1 MAVIDKG
8 EEGDGKDGKLVLVK
22 SLAHLMPPGTAS
34 QGANDDAEQGRE
46 VTHRLVHLALTGRTP
61 TLHLLSRAEELER
74 GAMTPEIQLQTS

>member
-22 SLAHLMPPGTAS
+22 GLAHLMPPGTAS
-34 QGANDDAEQGRE
+34 QGPDDDAEDGRE
-46 VTHRLVHLALTGRTP
+46 VPQRLVHLALTGRTP

>member
-22 SLAHLMPPGTAS
+22 SLAHLMPGRDS
-34 QGANDDAEQGRE
+34 QGPDDDAEDGRE
-46 VTHRLVHLALTGRTP
+46 VPQRLVHLALTGRTP
-61 TLHLLSRAEELER
+61 TLHLLSRAGELER

>member
-8 EEGDGKDGKLVLVK
+8 EEGDGKDGKLVLIK
-22 SLAHLMPPGTAS
+22 ILGHLMPPGTAS
-34 QGANDDAEQGRE
+34 QGPDDDAEDGRE
-46 VTHRLVHLALTGRTP
+46 VPQRLVHLALTGRTP

>member
-8 EEGDGKDGKLVLVK
+8 EEGDGKDGKLVLIK

-34 QGANDDAEQGRE
+34 QGPDDDAEQGRE
-46 VTHRLVHLALTGRTP
+46 VTQRLVHLALTGRTP